1 MPVYHYKAK
10 NPQGAI
16 VNGTLEVANEH
27 ELVTKLRA
35 QQLVVVSSKIQK
47 KGFPLLGFLKKK
59 PKASTKD
66 LSVFSRQFA
75 TMINAGLPVLQS
87 LNIIVEQLENPGLKQ
102 VIAKIRDDIAGGSTL
117 SDSFA
122 KHPTIFNPL
131 YVYMIKAGESAGIL
145 DAILERLSGYLE
157 KADALKRKVKSA
169 MVYPAVVS
177 SIAIA
182 VVFFLLV
189 GVIPTFKDVFS
200 SFGAELPL
208 PTKILLGI
216 SEFLTPSKSNAI
228 FYLIF
233 IGLVISGFIA
243 LSRFR
248 KTKKGGLMWDG
259 LMLKMPVFGMLLRK
273 VAIARFA
280 RTLGTLIK
288 SGVPILE
295 ALEIVA
301 RTAGNMVIEEAV
313 MKARNSIR
321 EGENISTPL
330 KASGIFPPMV
340 SQMISVGE
348 ETGAIDEM
356 LIKSADFYDDEVDT
370 AVVGLTAMIEPL
382 LMAFMGATIGAIV
395 VAMFMPMFELGSLV
409 GD

>member
-1 MPVYHYKAK
+1 
-10 NPQGAI
+10 
-16 VNGTLEVANEH
+16 
-27 ELVTKLRA
+27 
-35 QQLVVVSSKIQK
+35 
-47 KGFPLLGFLKKK
+47 
-59 PKASTKD
+59 
-66 LSVFSRQFA
+66 
-75 TMINAGLPVLQS
+75 MINAGLPVLQS

-182 VVFFLLV
+182 VVFFLLLV
-189 GVIPTFKDVFS
+189 LYLHLKMCFQVLAL
-200 SFGAELPL
+200 SFLYL
-208 PTKILLGI
+208 LKILLGI

-248 KTKKGGLMWDG
+248 KTKK
-259 LMLKMPVFGMLLRK
+259 
-273 VAIARFA
+273 
-280 RTLGTLIK
+280 
-288 SGVPILE
+288 
-295 ALEIVA
+295 
-301 RTAGNMVIEEAV
+301 
-313 MKARNSIR
+313 
-321 EGENISTPL
+321 
-330 KASGIFPPMV
+330 
-340 SQMISVGE
+340 
-348 ETGAIDEM
+348 
-356 LIKSADFYDDEVDT
+356 VD
-370 AVVGLTAMIEPL
+370 
-382 LMAFMGATIGAIV
+382 
-395 VAMFMPMFELGSLV
+395 
-409 GD
+409 